1 MERIEVVD
9 LITLEIAAI
18 KKDMPKNKVKKF
30 SIVDKKLKKFRNENH
45 VQPNDKTVRG
55 LRKCSQADKRV

>member
-1 MERIEVVD
+1 MKRVEEA

-30 SIVDKKLKKFRNENH
+30 SIVDKKLRKFRNENNL
-45 VQPNDKTVRG
+45 QSDNKTIRG
-55 LRKCSQADKRV
+55 LCNGSQTDKPI